1 MVSRVWP
8 EVLLNKCA
16 QLSPHAAGGIRL
28 CVMCWILSNTH
39 RLGNRATSLEG
50 RSEKVSLQCI
60 YINVY
65 VTEPITRE
73 KISKGPRERER
84 GDFYSNRGKWAESIE
99 RITPPFSR
107 AWASRLNTLST
118 LGSRWKDVPPSRRVS
133 RIIRLSSSRCRNE
146 WQGGASVPNGLPLTC
161 EWMRTPEPTGFPPT
175 TRGFLFSFFPTG
187 QVEAFT

>member
-1 MVSRVWP
+1 M
-8 EVLLNKCA
+8 LLNKCA

-84 GDFYSNRGKWAESIE
+84 E
-99 RITPPFSR
+99 REEIFIQIGENGQSQ
-107 AWASRLNTLST
+107 
-118 LGSRWKDVPPSRRVS
+118 
-133 RIIRLSSSRCRNE
+133 SS
-146 WQGGASVPNGLPLTC
+146 V
-161 EWMRTPEPTGFPPT
+161 
-175 TRGFLFSFFPTG
+175 
-187 QVEAFT
+187 